1 MKSLTLLSLAA
12 LPSIVFAHGFMVR
25 RKGAE
30 FNIAA
35 RHEHASAQSEG
46 LEKRAS
52 CGRDI
57 GSCPKGQCCS
67 AAGYCGTTS
76 PYCSS
81 PQCQMDYSN
90 GNCDGS
96 KKPKGGTTANIPRST
111 TGKVP
116 YNLDVYITNC
126 TTPGTFA
133 LTFDDGPYKYT
144 DQVLDVLK
152 QNNIK
157 ATFFITGT
165 NLGKGQIDD
174 ETTGWPKILRRM
186 YSEGHQ
192 LASHTWSHQDLTA
205 STDEVRQ
212 QQIIYNEMA
221 FRNIFGF
228 FPKYLRPPY
237 GTCNRVSGC
246 LDYATKLGYHVINWN
261 LDTKDFENNTPDK
274 IQTSKNTFSN
284 GVSTNAKANAYIE
297 LSHDVQ
303 EQTAYNLTAFMIK
316 TIKDRG
322 YRAVPVGECLGDAR
336 ENWYVTDPNFQP
348 SVPVYSATPL
358 LICST
363 APSPTAATK
372 DGTCGA
378 KNGGTKCTGS
388 KWGDCCSYNS
398 FCGSTS
404 GYCDGGC
411 QTDFGKCN
419 KWTTGSALIVSAN
432 GLCGDKYHQTCK
444 GSTYG
449 DCCSKDHMNLGLFWF
464 ALPDLSAP
472 GPLSKQREYATELQV
487 NRARF

>member
-1 MKSLTLLSLAA
+1 MKSLTLLSLTA
-12 LPSIVFAHGFMVR
+12 LLSIVFAHGFMVR

-52 CGRDI
+52 CGKDI

-96 KKPKGGTTANIPRST
+96 KKPKGDTTANIPRST

-152 QNNIK
+152 QNNVK

-174 ETTGWPKILRRM
+174 ETTGWPRILRRM

-205 STDEVRQ
+205 SSDEVRQ
-212 QQIIYNEMA
+212 QQVIYNEMA

-246 LDYATKLGYHVINWN
+246 LDYATNLGYHVINWN

-322 YRAVPVGECLGDAR
+322 YRAVPVGECLGDVR
-336 ENWYVTDPNFQP
+336 ENWYVTDPSFQP
-348 SVPVYSATPL
+348 SMPVYSATP
-358 LICST
+358 S
-363 APSPTAATK
+363 PSPTAATK

-378 KNGGTKCTGS
+378 KDGGTKCTGS

-449 DCCSKDHMNLGLFWF
+449 DCCSKDHMNLRLFWF
-464 ALPDLSAP
+464 ALPDLPAP
-472 GPLSKQREYATELQV
+472 GPLSKQHEYATELQV

>member
-12 LPSIVFAHGFMVR
+12 LPSIVFAHDFMVR

-52 CGRDI
+52 CGKDI

-81 PQCQMDYSN
+81 PQCQMDNSN

-96 KKPKGGTTANIPRST
+96 KKPKGDTTANIPRST

-116 YNLDVYITNC
+116 YNVYITNC

-348 SVPVYSATPL
+348 SVPVYSATP
-358 LICST
+358 S
-363 APSPTAATK
+363 PSPTAATK
-372 DGTCGA
+372 DGTCGT

-388 KWGDCCSYNS
+388 TWGDCCSYNS

-449 DCCSKDHMNLGLFWF
+449 DCCSKGGNCGKT
-464 ALPDLSAP
+464 SAYC
-472 GPLSKQREYATELQV
+472 GTGCQSGFGTCTSSK
-487 NRARF
+487 

>member
-1 MKSLTLLSLAA
+1 MKSVTLLSLAA
-12 LPSIVFAHGFMVR
+12 LPNMVLAHDFMAR

-35 RHEHASAQSEG
+35 RHEHASVQSEG

-52 CGRDI
+52 CGKDS

-81 PQCQMDYSN
+81 PQCQMAYSN
-90 GNCDGS
+90 SNCDGS
-96 KKPKGGTTANIPRST
+96 KKPKGDTTANIPRST
-111 TGKVP
+111 NGKAP
-116 YNLDVYITNC
+116 YI
-126 TTPGTFA
+126 
-133 LTFDDGPYKYT
+133 
-144 DQVLDVLK
+144 LDVLK

-174 ETTGWPKILRRM
+174 ETAGWPKILRRM

-205 STDEVRQ
+205 SSDEVRQ

-274 IQTSKNTFSN
+274 IQTSKNTFSQ

-322 YRAVPVGECLGDAR
+322 YKAVPVGECLGDAR
-336 ENWYVTDPNFQP
+336 ENWYVTDPNFTTSA
-348 SVPVYSATPL
+348 SVDSATP
-358 LICST
+358 ST
-363 APSPTAATK
+363 SPTTAATATTR
-372 DGTCGA
+372 DGKCGA
-378 KNGGTKCTGS
+378 TNGGTKCTGS
-388 KWGDCCSYNS
+388 KWGDCCSYNN

-411 QTDFGKCN
+411 QSEFGKCN

-449 DCCSKDHMNLGLFWF
+449 DCCSKSGNCGKT
-464 ALPDLSAP
+464 SAYC
-472 GPLSKQREYATELQV
+472 GNGCQNGFGTCTSSK
-487 NRARF
+487 

>member
-1 MKSLTLLSLAA
+1 MKSVTLLSLAA
-12 LPSIVFAHGFMVR
+12 LPSMVLAHDFMVR

-35 RHEHASAQSEG
+35 RHEHASVQSEG

-52 CGRDI
+52 CGKDS

-81 PQCQMDYSN
+81 PQCQMAYSN

-96 KKPKGGTTANIPRST
+96 KKPKGDTTANIPRST
-111 TGKVP
+111 NGKVP
-116 YNLDVYITNC
+116 YNVYITNC

-165 NLGKGQIDD
+165 NLAKGQIDD
-174 ETTGWPKILRRM
+174 ETAGWPKILRRM

-205 STDEVRQ
+205 SSDEVRQ

-274 IQTSKNTFSN
+274 IQTSKNTFSK

-322 YRAVPVGECLGDAR
+322 YKAVPVGECLGDAR
-336 ENWYVTDPNFQP
+336 ENWYVTDPNFKP
-348 SVPVYSATPL
+348 SVPVYSATP
-358 LICST
+358 ST
-363 APSPTAATK
+363 SLTTATTATTK
-372 DGTCGA
+372 DGKCGA

-388 KWGDCCSYNS
+388 KWGDCCSYNN

-411 QTDFGKCN
+411 QAEFGKCN
-419 KWTTGSALIVSAN
+419 KWTTGSAPIVSAN

-449 DCCSKDHMNLGLFWF
+449 YCCSKSGNCGKT
-464 ALPDLSAP
+464 SAYC
-472 GPLSKQREYATELQV
+472 GNGCQSGFGTCTSSK
-487 NRARF
+487 

>member
-1 MKSLTLLSLAA
+1 MLQFSLKDSRSEPLVERTLALVPRDNVALSLATVA
-12 LPSIVFAHGFMVR
+12 LLR
-25 RKGAE
+25 L
-30 FNIAA
+30 IAL
-35 RHEHASAQSEG
+35 HHSAKLTIAMATVMEQE
-46 LEKRAS
+46 
-52 CGRDI
+52 
-57 GSCPKGQCCS
+57 PKG
-67 AAGYCGTTS
+67 
-76 PYCSS
+76 
-81 PQCQMDYSN
+81 D
-90 GNCDGS
+90 
-96 KKPKGGTTANIPRST
+96 TTANIPRST

-116 YNLDVYITNC
+116 CNVYITNC
-126 TTPGTFA
+126 TTPRTFA

-152 QNNIK
+152 QNNSK

-174 ETTGWPKILRRM
+174 ETTGWPKILGRM

-205 STDEVRQ
+205 SSDEVRQ

-237 GTCNRVSGC
+237 GTCNRVSAC

-261 LDTKDFENNTPDK
+261 LDTTDFENNTPDM

-303 EQTAYNLTAFMIK
+303 KQTAYNLTAFMIK

-322 YRAVPVGECLGDAR
+322 YKAVPVGECLGDAR
-336 ENWYVTDPNFQP
+336 ENWYITDPNFKP
-348 SVPVYSATPL
+348 SVPVYSATP
-358 LICST
+358 S
-363 APSPTAATK
+363 PSPTAATALTTK

-388 KWGDCCSYNS
+388 NWGDCCSYNS

-411 QTDFGKCN
+411 QSDFGKCN

-449 DCCSKDHMNLGLFWF
+449 DCCSKDGNCGKT
-464 ALPDLSAP
+464 SAYCST
-472 GPLSKQREYATELQV
+472 G
-487 NRARF
+487 

>member
-12 LPSIVFAHGFMVR
+12 LPSMVFAHGFMVR

-35 RHEHASAQSEG
+35 R

-52 CGRDI
+52 CGKDI

-67 AAGYCGTTS
+67 VAGYCGTTS

-81 PQCQMDYSN
+81 PQCQIDYSN
-90 GNCDGS
+90 GNYLTHVQQE
-96 KKPKGGTTANIPRST
+96 PKGDTTANIPRST

-116 YNLDVYITNC
+116 CSLDVYITNC
-126 TTPGTFA
+126 TTPRTFA

-152 QNNIK
+152 QNNSK

-174 ETTGWPKILRRM
+174 ETTGWPKILGRM

-205 STDEVRQ
+205 SSDEVRQ
-212 QQIIYNEMA
+212 QQITYNEMA
-221 FRNIFGF
+221 FRNTF
-228 FPKYLRPPY
+228 
-237 GTCNRVSGC
+237 VSAC

-261 LDTKDFENNTPDK
+261 LDTTDFENNTPDM

-303 EQTAYNLTAFMIK
+303 KQTAYNLTAFMIK

-322 YRAVPVGECLGDAR
+322 YKAVPVGECLGDAR
-336 ENWYVTDPNFQP
+336 ENCAPDP
-348 SVPVYSATPL
+348 TGE
-358 LICST
+358 
-363 APSPTAATK
+363 TAAPTTASGESSTLASSPWQDKPLTK
-372 DGTCGA
+372 YFFY
-378 KNGGTKCTGS
+378 S
-388 KWGDCCSYNS
+388 
-398 FCGSTS
+398 GSTS

-411 QTDFGKCN
+411 QSDFGKCN

-449 DCCSKDHMNLGLFWF
+449 DCCSKDGNCGKT
-464 ALPDLSAP
+464 SAYCST
-472 GPLSKQREYATELQV
+472 G
-487 NRARF
+487 

>member
-12 LPSIVFAHGFMVR
+12 LPSMVFAHDFMVR

-30 FNIAA
+30 YNIAA
-35 RHEHASAQSEG
+35 HHDHASIQSEG

-52 CGRDI
+52 CGKDS

-90 GNCDGS
+90 GSCDGS
-96 KKPKGGTTANIPRST
+96 KKPKGDTTANIPRST
-111 TGKVP
+111 NGKVP
-116 YNLDVYITNC
+116 YNVYITNC
-126 TTPGTFA
+126 TTPGTVA

-152 QNNIK
+152 QSNIK

-186 YSEGHQ
+186 HSEGHQ

-205 STDEVRQ
+205 SSDEVRQ

-274 IQTSKNTFSN
+274 IQTSKNTFSK
-284 GVSTNAKANAYIE
+284 GVSTSAKTNAYIE

-316 TIKDRG
+316 IIKDRG
-322 YRAVPVGECLGDAR
+322 YKAVPVGECLGDAR
-336 ENWYVTDPNFQP
+336 ENWYVTDPNFKP
-348 SVPVYSATPL
+348 SVPVYSAPPSSS
-358 LICST
+358 ST
-363 APSPTAATK
+363 AATASTTK

-388 KWGDCCSYNS
+388 KWGDCCSYNN

-411 QTDFGKCN
+411 QSDFGKCN
-419 KWTTGSALIVSAN
+419 KWTTGSALVVSAN

-449 DCCSKDHMNLGLFWF
+449 DCCSKSGNCGKT
-464 ALPDLSAP
+464 SAYC
-472 GPLSKQREYATELQV
+472 GTGCQSGFGTCTSSK
-487 NRARF
+487 

>member
-12 LPSIVFAHGFMVR
+12 LPSMVLAHDFMVR
-25 RKGAE
+25 RKGPE

-35 RHEHASAQSEG
+35 RHEHASVQSEG

-52 CGRDI
+52 CGKDS

-67 AAGYCGTTS
+67 AAGYCGTAS

-81 PQCQMDYSN
+81 PQCQMAYSN

-96 KKPKGGTTANIPRST
+96 KKPKGDTTANIPRST
-111 TGKVP
+111 NGKVP
-116 YNLDVYITNC
+116 YNVYITNC
-126 TTPGTFA
+126 TTSGTFA

-165 NLGKGQIDD
+165 NLGKGQIDN
-174 ETTGWPKILRRM
+174 ETAGWPKILRRM

-205 STDEVRQ
+205 SSDEVRQ

-246 LDYATKLGYHVINWN
+246 LDYVTKLGYHVINWN

-274 IQTSKNTFSN
+274 IQISKNTFSK
-284 GVSTNAKANAYIE
+284 GVSTNAKASAYIE
-297 LSHDVQ
+297 LSHDAQ
-303 EQTAYNLTAFMIK
+303 EQTAYNLTTFMIK

-322 YRAVPVGECLGDAR
+322 YKAVPIGECLGDAR
-336 ENWYVTDPNFQP
+336 ENWYVTDPNFKP
-348 SVPVYSATPL
+348 SVPVYSAIP
-358 LICST
+358 ST
-363 APSPTAATK
+363 APTTATAAITK
-372 DGTCGA
+372 YGTCGA
-378 KNGGTKCTGS
+378 KNGGAKCTGS
-388 KWGDCCSYNS
+388 KWGDCCSYNN

-411 QTDFGKCN
+411 QSDFGKCN

-449 DCCSKDHMNLGLFWF
+449 DCCSKSGNCGKT
-464 ALPDLSAP
+464 SAYC
-472 GPLSKQREYATELQV
+472 GTGCQSGFGTCTSSK
-487 NRARF
+487 